1 MTFFSYL
8 FRHRKDN
15 YTAIGLS
22 VCLALWYVFMNLPFV
37 TYIKDHAAELM
48 PHSPFYGAPFT
59 LNLFNFDPSME
70 YGPENVSIIHPFIN
84 FLTSP
89 LTTMI
94 GSSNLPYLLIQSILN
109 AFSAA
114 LVYYIVRRSGA
125 GWLLSFVTAA
135 FFGAS
140 SYSLFTAFIPDSYAY
155 AQFMIILSAA
165 YLHYCRL
172 EDRYA
177 VMPNASLALINFGI
191 TSTNV
196 ATFSG
201 ALLIS
206 LFDYRRRKDTFK
218 RFIIIMLV
226 FLGMVVVV
234 TLLQH
239 LLFSGKS
246 WIANVFSS
254 VQNGALSYVSPFSW
268 EHHSRVFYMLFVS
281 PILSPE
287 LAMIDPGIAA
297 FVTDLAKPYPIHVH
311 IVGVGVLLLAVLSF
325 IKGIRSRDTWA
336 FSIYILFA
344 ILLHI
349 IVGFGLATYAYDLY
363 LYAGHYLFALFVL
376 AALFIAKTKSPRLQQ
391 ALTGIMALF
400 LIITLVNNIVL
411 HGQTLD
417 YIQTTYDTVFKQ
429 IEK

>member
-1 MTFFSYL
+1 MTFFRYL
-8 FRHRKDN
+8 FRHKKDN

-22 VCLALWYVFMNLPFV
+22 ICLALWYVFMNLPFV
-37 TYIKDHAAELM
+37 TYIKDHAATLM

-70 YGPENVSIIHPFIN
+70 YGPENISIIHPFIN

-89 LTTMI
+89 LTSII
-94 GSSNLPYLLIQSILN
+94 GSSNLPYLLIQSVLN
-109 AFSAA
+109 ALSAA
-114 LVYYIVRRSGA
+114 LVYYIIRRGGA
-125 GWLLSFVTAA
+125 GWVLSLVTAA
-135 FFGAS
+135 FFGFS
-140 SYSLFTAFIPDSYAY
+140 SYSLYTAFIPDSYAY

-165 YLHYCRL
+165 YLQHNRI
-172 EDRYA
+172 ENRFG

-206 LFDYRRRKDTFK
+206 MLDRRMKHAFK

-226 FLGMVVVV
+226 FLGMVVIV

-246 WIANVFSS
+246 WIGNVFTSM
-254 VQNGALSYVSPFSW
+254 QNGALSYVSPFSFT
-268 EHHSRVFYMLFVS
+268 HHSRVFYMLFVS

-297 FVTDLAKPYPIHVH
+297 FVTDLSKPYPIHVH
-311 IVGVGVLLLAVLSF
+311 IVGLGMLLLAVLSF
-325 IKGIRSRDTWA
+325 IKGIKSRDTWA

-344 ILLHI
+344 ILLHV
-349 IVGFGLATYAYDLY
+349 IVGFGLATYNYDMY
-363 LYAGHYLFALFVL
+363 LYAGHYLFAVFVL
-376 AALFIAKTKSPRLQQ
+376 AAMFIAKLNSYRIQQ
-391 ALTGIMALF
+391 ALTGIMILF
-400 LIITLVNNIVL
+400 LFITLVNNIVL

-417 YIQTTYDTVFKQ
+417 YIQTTYDTVFHN

>member
-8 FRHRKDN
+8 FGNRKDN
-15 YTAIGLS
+15 YTAVGLS

-114 LVYYIVRRSGA
+114 LVYCIVRRSGA

-165 YLHYCRL
+165 YLHYSRL

-206 LFDYRRRKDTFK
+206 LFDFRRRKDTFK

-311 IVGVGVLLLAVLSF
+311 IVGIGVLLLAVLSF

-349 IVGFGLATYAYDLY
+349 IVGFGLAAYAYDLY

-376 AALFIAKTKSPRLQQ
+376 AALFIAKTKSLRLQQ
-391 ALTGIMALF
+391 VLTGVMALF
-400 LIITLVNNIVL
+400 LLITLVNNIVL
-411 HGQTLD
+411 HGQSLD
-417 YIQTTYDTVFKQ
+417 YIQTTYDTVFKH

>member
-1 MTFFSYL
+1 MTFFNYL
-8 FRHRKDN
+8 FRHKKDN

-22 VCLALWYVFMNLPFV
+22 VCLALWYIFMNLPFV
-37 TYIKDHAAELM
+37 NYIKDHAAELM
-48 PHSPFYGAPFT
+48 LHSPFYGAPFT

-70 YGPENVSIIHPFIN
+70 YGPENISIIHPFIN

-89 LTTMI
+89 LVTMI
-94 GSSNLPYLLIQSILN
+94 GGSNLPYLLIQSILN

-114 LVYYIVRRSGA
+114 LVYYIIRRSGA
-125 GWLLSFVTAA
+125 GWTLSLVTAA
-135 FFGAS
+135 FFGIS
-140 SYSLFTAFIPDSYAY
+140 SYSLFTTLIPDSYAY

-165 YLHYCRL
+165 YLHYCRM
-172 EDRYA
+172 ENRFA
-177 VMPNASLALINFGI
+177 VIPNAFLALFNFGI

-196 ATFSG
+196 ATFAGS
-201 ALLIS
+201 LLIS
-206 LFDYRRRKDTFK
+206 QFDRRQKGTFK
-218 RFIIIMLV
+218 RFMIIMLV
-226 FLGMVVVV
+226 FLGMAAIV

-246 WIANVFSS
+246 WIGNIFSS
-254 VQNGALSYVSPFSW
+254 VQNGALGYVSPFSF

-281 PILSPE
+281 PVLSPE

-297 FVTDLAKPYPIHVH
+297 FVTNLAKPYPIHVH
-311 IVGVGVLLLAVLSF
+311 IVGLGMLILAILSF

-363 LYAGHYLFALFVL
+363 LYAGHYLFAIFVL
-376 AALFIAKTKSPRLQQ
+376 AAMFIASTKHLRIKQ
-391 ALTGIMALF
+391 ALTGIMTLF
-400 LIITLVNNIVL
+400 LLTTLINNIIL
-411 HGQTLD
+411 HGQILD
-417 YIQTTYDTVFKQ
+417 YIQMTYDTVFKNIQ
-429 IEK
+429 K

>member
-8 FRHRKDN
+8 FRHKKDN

-22 VCLALWYVFMNLPFV
+22 ICLVLWYVFMNLPFV
-37 TYIKDHAAELM
+37 TYIKDHAAGLM

-70 YGPENVSIIHPFIN
+70 YGPENISIIHPFIN

-94 GSSNLPYLLIQSILN
+94 GSANLPYLLIQSVLN
-109 AFSAA
+109 ALSAA

-135 FFGAS
+135 FFGIS
-140 SYSLFTAFIPDSYAY
+140 SYTLFTAFIPDSYAY

-172 EDRYA
+172 TNRYA

-196 ATFSG
+196 ATFAG

-206 LFDYRRRKDTFK
+206 LFDRRWKDAFK
-218 RFIIIMLV
+218 RFILIILA
-226 FLGMVVVV
+226 FLGMVIIV

-254 VQNGALSYVSPFSW
+254 VQNGALSYVSPFSF

-297 FVTDLAKPYPIHVH
+297 FVTNLAKPYPIHVH
-311 IVGVGVLLLAVLSF
+311 IVGIGMLILAILSF

-336 FSIYILFA
+336 FAIYILFA

-363 LYAGHYLFALFVL
+363 LYAGHYLFAVFVL
-376 AALFIAKTKSPRLQQ
+376 AALFIAKTKNLRIQQ
-391 ALTGIMALF
+391 ALTGIMILF
-400 LIITLVNNIVL
+400 LLITLVNNIVL
-411 HGQTLD
+411 HGQTLE
-417 YIQTTYDTVFKQ
+417 YIQMTYDTVFKN

>member
-1 MTFFSYL
+1 MTFFNYL
-8 FRHRKDN
+8 FRHKKDN

-22 VCLALWYVFMNLPFV
+22 VGLALWYIFMNLPFV
-37 TYIKDHAAELM
+37 NYIKDHAAQLM

-70 YGPENVSIIHPFIN
+70 YGPENISIIHPFIN

-89 LTTMI
+89 LVTMI
-94 GSSNLPYLLIQSILN
+94 GGSNLPYLLIQSILN

-114 LVYYIVRRSGA
+114 LVYYMIRRSGA
-125 GWLLSFVTAA
+125 GWTLSLVTAA
-135 FFGAS
+135 FFGIS
-140 SYSLFTAFIPDSYAY
+140 SYSLFTTLIPDSYAY
-155 AQFMIILSAA
+155 AQFMIIFSAA
-165 YLHYCRL
+165 YLYYCRV
-172 EDRYA
+172 EKQFA
-177 VMPNASLALINFGI
+177 VLPNAFLALFNFGI

-196 ATFSG
+196 ATFAGS
-201 ALLIS
+201 LLIS
-206 LFDYRRRKDTFK
+206 QFDRRQKGTFQ
-218 RFIIIMLV
+218 RFMIIMLV
-226 FLGMVVVV
+226 FLGMAAIV

-246 WIANVFSS
+246 WIGNVFSS
-254 VQNGALSYVSPFSW
+254 VQNGALSYVSPFSF

-281 PILSPE
+281 PVLSPE

-297 FVTDLAKPYPIHVH
+297 FVTNLAKPYPIHVH
-311 IVGVGVLLLAVLSF
+311 IVGLGMLILAILSF

-363 LYAGHYLFALFVL
+363 LYAGHYLFSIFVL
-376 AALFIAKTKSPRLQQ
+376 AAMFIASVKHLQIQQ
-391 ALTGIMALF
+391 ALTAIMTLF
-400 LIITLVNNIVL
+400 LVTTLVNNIIL
-411 HGQTLD
+411 HGQILD
-417 YIQTTYDTVFKQ
+417 YIQLTYDTVFKNIQ
-429 IEK
+429 K